1 MDHPTKVSLSINRV
15 CRLSFMFLTMLAA
28 PIAFAQKTSTIFD
41 KNFDFSGHKRYS
53 WRQNRLMTRQHP
65 DTNEIMD
72 FKIVKAVNQALVAK
86 GFVEVK
92 DKRDFYMYSA
102 G

>member
-1 MDHPTKVSLSINRV
+1 MS
-15 CRLSFMFLTMLAA
+15 LTMLAA

-72 FKIVKAVNQALVAK
+72 FKIAKAVNQALVAK
-86 GFVEVK
+86 GFHQWQNV
-92 DKRDFYMYSA
+92 RLQQRFTA
-102 G
+102 GET

>member
-1 MDHPTKVSLSINRV
+1 MDYPTDLTLFRNRA
-15 CRLSFMFLTMLAA
+15 CRLSLMFLTMLAA

-65 DTNEIMD
+65 NTNKIMD
-72 FKIVKAVNQALVAK
+72 LKIVTAVNQADVATVF
-86 GFVEVK
+86 GQVK
-92 DKRDFYMYSA
+92 TNPRSEL
-102 G
+102 